1 MLHSSKIVYNYYKS
15 KRQKWTQLD
24 LYVIFKIEIL
34 MCRYAYDAIYD
45 DVTLL
50 LKR

>member
-1 MLHSSKIVYNYYKS
+1 MSHLSKTVYNYYNS

-24 LYVIFKIEIL
+24 LYVIFNIELLI
-34 MCRYAYDAIYD
+34 CRYAYDAIYD

-50 LKR
+50 LQR